1 MRISFTAKNKR
12 IVKNEVS
19 FLTLLV
25 NVNRILGP
33 SMVTTHFSL
42 QLFHRTDKV
51 EYAHRLK

>member
-33 SMVTTHFSL
+33 SMVTTHFPL